1 MKINEKYSIES
12 DVLNVTVYEH
22 SIVKEKGSENFGKE
36 VKKPVGYL
44 TTIDQAFKFLIDR
57 EVKGTG
63 MKEFNTIINKITEL
77 RSDIDVSVAGSR

>member
-1 MKINEKYSIES
+1 MRINEKYSIES

-22 SIVKEKGSENFGKE
+22 SVVKEKESKNFGKE
-36 VKKPVGYL
+36 VKRSVGYL

-63 MKEFNTIINKITEL
+63 MEDFNTIMNKIEEL
-77 RSDIDVSVAGSR
+77 RFDIERMLKNE

>member
-1 MKINEKYSIES
+1 MRINEKYSIES

-22 SIVKEKGSENFGKE
+22 SVVKEKESKNFGKE
-36 VKKPVGYL
+36 VKKAVWYL

-63 MKEFNTIINKITEL
+63 MEYFNTIMNKIEEL
-77 RSDIDVSVAGSR
+77 RFDIERMLKNE

>member
-1 MKINEKYSIES
+1 MRINEKYSIES

-22 SIVKEKGSENFGKE
+22 SVVKEKESKNFGKE
-36 VKKPVGYL
+36 VKKAVGYL

-63 MKEFNTIINKITEL
+63 MEDFNTIMNKIAEL
-77 RSDIDVSVAGSR
+77 RFDIERVLKNE

>member
-1 MKINEKYSIES
+1 MRINEKYSIES

-22 SIVKEKGSENFGKE
+22 SVVKEKESKNFGKE
-36 VKKPVGYL
+36 VKKAVGYL

-63 MKEFNTIINKITEL
+63 MEDFNTIMNKIAEL
-77 RSDIDVSVAGSR
+77 RFDIERMLENE

>member
-1 MKINEKYSIES
+1 MRINEKYSIES

-22 SIVKEKGSENFGKE
+22 SVVKEKESKNLWKE
-36 VKKPVGYL
+36 VKKAVGYL

-63 MKEFNTIINKITEL
+63 MEDFNTIMNKIAEL
-77 RSDIDVSVAGSR
+77 RFDIERMLKNE

>member
-1 MKINEKYSIES
+1 MRINEKYSIES

-22 SIVKEKGSENFGKE
+22 SVVKEKESKNFGKE
-36 VKKPVGYL
+36 VKRAVGYL

-63 MKEFNTIINKITEL
+63 MTDFNTIMNKIAEL
-77 RSDIDVSVAGSR
+77 RFDIERMLKNE

>member
-22 SIVKEKGSENFGKE
+22 SIVKEEESENFGKE

-63 MKEFNTIINKITEL
+63 MKEFNTIMNKITEL
-77 RSDIDVSVAGSR
+77 RSDIERCLNYKD